1 MGRAARRHAFEYAII
16 RVVPDVG
23 REEFV
28 NAGVVLF
35 ARAADFL
42 GCEIALDRD
51 RVRALAGRKSVPA
64 AIDLDLLLDLLDA
77 HLQAMREVCAG
88 GPDAG
93 PIARLS
99 PSERF
104 HWLVAPRS
112 AAIQISAV
120 HGGVTED
127 PAATLRHLYQT
138 LVAR

>member
-1 MGRAARRHAFEYAII
+1 VPARHAFEYAII

-42 GCEIALDRD
+42 GCEIALDSD
-51 RVRALAGRKSVPA
+51 RLRALAGGSSTPA
-64 AIDLDLLLDLLDA
+64 PIDLDLLDA

-112 AAIQISAV
+112 AAIQVSPV

>member
-1 MGRAARRHAFEYAII
+1 MPARHAFEYAIV

-35 ARAADFL
+35 ARAAGFL
-42 GCEIALDRD
+42 GCEIALDRA
-51 RVRALAGRKSVPA
+51 RVRALVGGAPV
-64 AIDLDLLLDLLDA
+64 DLDLLEA

-88 GPDAG
+88 QAGGG

-112 AAIQISAV
+112 AAIQISPV

-127 PAATLRHLYQT
+127 AAATLQHLYRT

>member
-1 MGRAARRHAFEYAII
+1 VPERYAFEYAVI
-16 RVVPDVG
+16 RVVPQVG

-35 ARAADFL
+35 SRGAGFL
-42 GCEIALDRD
+42 GCRIALDTD
-51 RVRALAGRKSVPA
+51 RLRTLAGQAP
-64 AIDLDLLLDLLDA
+64 IDLEALSA

-88 GPDAG
+88 DAGAG

-112 AAIQISAV
+112 ATIQISPV
-120 HGGVTED
+120 HGGVSEQPD
-127 PAATLRHLYQT
+127 ATLQHLFRT
-138 LVAR
+138 LVAC